1 MWDENAKSFTHEN
14 RKIQR
19 YLLGFSVFTQ
29 NVQFCSKQKF
39 VMEFRP
45 NLLLLNIL
53 AALDEV
59 NAIVGTKQL
68 FILLIT

>member
-1 MWDENAKSFTHEN
+1 
-14 RKIQR
+14 
-19 YLLGFSVFTQ
+19 
-29 NVQFCSKQKF
+29 
-39 VMEFRP
+39 MEFRP